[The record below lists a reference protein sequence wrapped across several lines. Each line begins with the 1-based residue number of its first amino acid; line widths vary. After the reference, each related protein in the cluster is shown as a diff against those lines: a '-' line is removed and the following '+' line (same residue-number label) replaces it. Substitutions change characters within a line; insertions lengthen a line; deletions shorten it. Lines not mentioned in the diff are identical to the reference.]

1 MPIPYS
7 RVINFILLLFFIL
20 ISCED
25 KPLNVEDKNLPFTID
40 TVSFDVIE
48 ALTYQTPPVMAG
60 SSNLYLGSNDE
71 YEFEFDLLRFNK
83 FSNQRYDP
91 FTGSTVGE
99 FHDYNDSSLTVD
111 SLTLTLNFIDS
122 TFANS
127 IFSLRYFPNVSDS
140 VFSRNRT
147 NYLNY
152 NTNYSDVISF
162 GTISHD
168 TSNSYSK
175 LNFNIDTT
183 YFAEFIDTS
192 KIDFNNSFLVE
203 VFNTEQDFYEFY
215 SMNSGENTSPS
226 LSVYFTYIINDS
238 TTIDTFNVHSAVE
251 DLSILKPVNL
261 IESDTSNLSV
271 SLAKGLKSLIMV
283 DTKEWQLPK
292 GSIIRKS
299 ELVLFSLDNDTSNS
313 IIINSYPLNDSK
325 FPDQFTF
332 YENEP
337 FDYELSSVSSSTLK
351 NNELKFNHRIGSN
364 NFFEKNK
371 SIQVFNI
378 QPSVT
383 NNPFTT
389 INFYN
394 SNHIEFFPK
403 LRITYVIP

>member
-25 KPLNVEDKNLPFTID
+25 KPLNVEDKNLPFAID

-192 KIDFNNSFLVE
+192 KIDFNN
-203 VFNTEQDFYEFY
+203 
-215 SMNSGENTSPS
+215 
-226 LSVYFTYIINDS
+226 
-238 TTIDTFNVHSAVE
+238 
-251 DLSILKPVNL
+251 
-261 IESDTSNLSV
+261 
-271 SLAKGLKSLIMV
+271 
-283 DTKEWQLPK
+283 
-292 GSIIRKS
+292 
-299 ELVLFSLDNDTSNS
+299 
-313 IIINSYPLNDSK
+313 
-325 FPDQFTF
+325 
-332 YENEP
+332 
-337 FDYELSSVSSSTLK
+337 
-351 NNELKFNHRIGSN
+351 
-364 NFFEKNK
+364 
-371 SIQVFNI
+371 
-378 QPSVT
+378 
-383 NNPFTT
+383 
-389 INFYN
+389 
-394 SNHIEFFPK
+394 
-403 LRITYVIP
+403 

>member
-1 MPIPYS
+1 MSMPSS
-7 RVINFILLLFFIL
+7 RVINFTLFLLFIL

-25 KPLNVEDKNLPFTID
+25 KPLKVEDKNLPFAID
-40 TVSFDVIE
+40 TISFHVVDG
-48 ALTYQTPPVMAG
+48 LTYQTPPLMSG
-60 SSNLYLGSNDE
+60 SRNLYLGNKDE

-127 IFSLRYFPNVSDS
+127 IFYLRYFPNVSDS

-152 NTNYSDVISF
+152 NANYSDIISY

-183 YFAEFIDTS
+183 YFAEFTDTS
-192 KIDFNNSFLVE
+192 IIDFNNSFLVG
-203 VFNTEQDFYEFY
+203 VHNTEMDFYEFY
-215 SMNSGENTSPS
+215 SMNSGEITSPA
-226 LSVYFTYIINDS
+226 LSIYFKYIINDS
-238 TTIDTFNVHSAVE
+238 TTVDTFNVHNAVE
-251 DLSILKPVNL
+251 DLSIVKPANL
-261 IESDTSNLSV
+261 IESDTSNLSI
-271 SLAKGLKSLIMV
+271 SLAKGLKSLIMI
-283 DTKEWQLPK
+283 DTKEWKLPK

-299 ELVLFSLDNDTSNS
+299 ELVLFSLNNDTSNS
-313 IIINSYPLNDSK
+313 IIINSYPLNDND
-325 FPDQFTF
+325 FPEQYTF

-337 FDYELSSVSSSTLK
+337 FDYQLNSLSSSTLK

-364 NFFEKNK
+364 NFFENNK

-383 NNPFTT
+383 NDPFTT

-403 LRITYVIP
+403 LRITYVVP